1 MLEARERRNIKFDYY
16 YGRESQTFSF
26 YRIPKALF
34 TEPYFQGLSTDAKLL
49 YGLML
54 DRMSLSVK
62 NGWIDDSGRAY
73 IIMTLE
79 QVMEYMNCAKD
90 KGVKLM
96 AELDTEKGVG
106 LIERVRQGFGRPA
119 LIYVKNFI
127 LVEQDRE
134 TIHALSG
141 KPKSEN
147 KDSRSRQFGKSE
159 VRSQENRSQ
168 EVGKTGFGGQ
178 KNRSQEVEKTEVR
191 RSDFPHWDGQENRT
205 AEFGKTDSNNTDNN
219 KTENNNPSII
229 FDSVTVWQQVIK
241 SNISY
246 DVLMQEC
253 GVENQK
259 YIDAIVDLMVEIMCA
274 KRDTIGIAGG
284 EYPYQLV
291 VSRLMKID
299 DTHVRYVLEC
309 LQDNNKKIHQVKAYL
324 LTCLF
329 NAPVTMGSYYQ
340 NRVNIQG
347 MREG

>member
-1 MLEARERRNIKFDYY
+1 TVKKLWKKLSVSFWSNGNSSEQEVVRVEKENQFDYY
-16 YGRESQTFSF
+16 YGIEAEQFAF
-26 YRIPKALF
+26 FRIPKALIQDAR
-34 TEPYFQGLSTDAKLL
+34 FQGLSTDAKLL

-127 LVEQDRE
+127 LAEQDRE

-191 RSDFPHWDGQENRT
+191 RYDFPHWDGQENRT
-205 AEFGKTDSNNTDNN
+205 AEF
-219 KTENNNPSII
+219 
-229 FDSVTVWQQVIK
+229 
-241 SNISY
+241 
-246 DVLMQEC
+246 
-253 GVENQK
+253 
-259 YIDAIVDLMVEIMCA
+259 
-274 KRDTIGIAGG
+274 
-284 EYPYQLV
+284 
-291 VSRLMKID
+291 
-299 DTHVRYVLEC
+299 
-309 LQDNNKKIHQVKAYL
+309 
-324 LTCLF
+324 
-329 NAPVTMGSYYQ
+329 
-340 NRVNIQG
+340 
-347 MREG
+347 